1 MCLAVEIAAA
11 YSPIMTER
19 ARLQQKLNTVEAEL
33 PCLIPEHPD
42 PADLWPAFAGMV
54 DDVLDFACPCAF
66 VDFLTR
72 SGAERHALRW
82 AEHHGRNLPEYA
94 NGLRHN
100 PAAR

>member
-1 MCLAVEIAAA
+1 MPAEPVAVEWTEMTVTGLTFDPPRFTACLAEPFHSCTFALLIYRPHTGVW
-11 YSPIMTER
+11 SLRM
-19 ARLQQKLNTVEAEL
+19 L
-33 PCLIPEHPD
+33 PKGS
-42 PADLWPAFAGMV
+42 AG
-54 DDVLDFACPCAF
+54 PCAF